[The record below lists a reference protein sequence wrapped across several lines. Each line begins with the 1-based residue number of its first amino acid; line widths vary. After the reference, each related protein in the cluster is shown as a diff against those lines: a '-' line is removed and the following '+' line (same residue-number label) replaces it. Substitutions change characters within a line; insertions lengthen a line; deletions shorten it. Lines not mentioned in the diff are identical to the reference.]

1 MSIILLFTKA
11 VLNKIVIPK
20 EGRYILRDLKERWLI
35 LIVSYGGSMTF
46 YLEKKIKNVS
56 VRIKIGRFP
65 DLSIA
70 YARKSTRVERRDC
83 QRNKPNVRK
92 T

>member
-1 MSIILLFTKA
+1 M
-11 VLNKIVIPK
+11 VIQK

-35 LIVSYGGSMTF
+35 LIVSYGGSMIF

-83 QRNKPNVRK
+83 QRNKSNVRK

>member
-1 MSIILLFTKA
+1 MI
-11 VLNKIVIPK
+11 
-20 EGRYILRDLKERWLI
+20 
-35 LIVSYGGSMTF
+35 F

-83 QRNKPNVRK
+83 QRNKSNVRK

>member
-1 MSIILLFTKA
+1 MK
-11 VLNKIVIPK
+11 
-20 EGRYILRDLKERWLI
+20 DLKEIGLI
-35 LIVSYGGSMTF
+35 LIVLYGGSMTF

-70 YARKSTRVERRDC
+70 YARKKR
-83 QRNKPNVRK
+83 
-92 T
+92 